1 VATVGIFL
9 IIGAAAFLQSLSGF
23 GFSLLA
29 VPLLALIVASKSA
42 VVGSAGLG
50 AIISLA
56 VVARDRE
63 HVAWRTAAIFFGAA
77 LAGMPVGLLIIER
90 VPERALQAIIAVAVL
105 GFSALLWRDV
115 QLRTHSLAME
125 LGVGVSSGILSTSTG
140 MSGPPLVMAL
150 HARRVPQQSF
160 RATLAAVFAC
170 GSISSLLLFALA
182 GQFDAQAERVLFAG
196 APALLLGIAL
206 GEWRFRRIRPE
217 RFRTLV
223 LVLLIASGIVSLVGA
238 LTG

>member
-50 AIISLA
+50 AVISLA

-63 HVAWRTAAIFFGAA
+63 HVAWRTAATFFGTA
-77 LAGMPVGLLIIER
+77 LAGMPIGLLVIEA
-90 VPERALQAIIAVAVL
+90 VPERTLQAIIAVAVL

-115 QLRTHSLAME
+115 QLRTRSLAVE
-125 LGVGVSSGILSTSTG
+125 LGVGVTSGILSTSTG

-150 HARRVPQQSF
+150 HARHVPPQSF

-170 GSISSLLLFALA
+170 GSISSLLLFALV
-182 GQFDAQAERVLFAG
+182 GEFDAQSKHVLLAG
-196 APALLLGIAL
+196 APALLLGIGF
-206 GEWRFRRIRPE
+206 GEWRFRRIQPD
-217 RFRTLV
+217 RFRRLV
-223 LVLLIASGIVSLVGA
+223 LVLLVVSGLLSLVGA
-238 LTG
+238 FTG

>member
-1 VATVGIFL
+1 MATVGIFL

-63 HVAWRTAAIFFGAA
+63 HVAWRTAGTFFGAA

-150 HARRVPQQSF
+150 HAKRVPPQSF

-238 LTG
+238 LAG